1 MVDATGAIFR
11 EIEQWLGRAEW
22 NPKLRIPQVA
32 AMLIEAIEHRC
43 RRGVWQLFEYVIM
56 PTQLHLF
63 GEIGGR
69 GLQETLEEFKGW
81 TGNQAAKILAEE
93 GQRFWQR
100 EWFDDWSRS
109 DEEDEKIVRYIC
121 DNPVKGGLVQEHTDW
136 PYASRK

>member
-1 MVDATGAIFR
+1 MVDATVPIFR

-69 GLQETLEEFKGW
+69 GLQETLEEFSAGREPSRQDSR
-81 TGNQAAKILAEE
+81 GRGPEILA
-93 GQRFWQR
+93 
-100 EWFDDWSRS
+100 
-109 DEEDEKIVRYIC
+109 
-121 DNPVKGGLVQEHTDW
+121 
-136 PYASRK
+136 A